1 MSELPRRLS
10 PKTNL
15 SSNWLNRL
23 LDFLRSRDLRAGP
36 GIKLTRTPSGTTV
49 SFNGERAEGAS
60 CTAAPARVHSCS
72 GGVYKVVVYPDAN
85 DYWHRRELTLPE
97 VNSRAQLKT
106 GTWVLAHP
114 FKSPAA
120 PIRQEASS

>member
-10 PKTNL
+10 PRTSL
-15 SSNWLNRL
+15 SANWLNRL

-49 SFNGERAEGAS
+49 STVPDPAVARPAEAV
-60 CTAAPARVHSCS
+60 PARIVAFDD
-72 GGVYKVVVYPDAN
+72 GVYTADLAGGGRVQLV
-85 DYWHRRELTLPE
+85 LTE
-97 VNSRAQLKT
+97 VQMKARLQS

-114 FKSPAA
+114 VTADAA
-120 PIRQEASS
+120 PVRDR